1 MAPRNRL
8 TANTVAE
15 APRSGLEGCSRRR
28 KRGYAGSFPRQA
40 WDGLFETPRSAR
52 LDRMRSAGLGAIL
65 KAATLGVMA
74 QLFLRLKA
82 LALIALLALCTSAYA
97 AESDKGV
104 LADLI
109 SRALSSPSM
118 SVSIGAVDGV
128 LSSDAT
134 ISDIVLS
141 DRQGPWLKVDK
152 VRLVWNRLALFSRR
166 LEVDQLTI
174 GRTEFLRRPLP
185 SETPPP
191 DTGGPRS
198 ILPELPLKVLI
209 KQFDVQELLLG
220 EPVVGVAARL
230 NISGNATL
238 GPPSEG
244 LDLTLTAQRLD
255 APGDFKAQLAYIPAT
270 DRLTL
275 NVNSAEPAGGIFAH
289 LANLPGL
296 PPVKLAF
303 NGAGALDNFTA
314 KLDFNAGADVWANG
328 QVIVAR
334 QDAGRRLTLDLDSRL
349 EGLAPGVVQP
359 VFAGQTTLKGDVQFN
374 DDSSIALPG
383 GLHLVSAAARL
394 DFEGERSANG
404 LLDFKVHA
412 GAIPGSITVGKLD
425 LNASITGPL
434 ASPTIDGAFDAG
446 QIRVDEGSV
455 ERVEANFRASPDGP
469 LTEENTR
476 ILFEG
481 QARVNGLAL
490 ADPAFAQAVGREL
503 TLNMRGSASSSGETT
518 FDTLDLSEP
527 NFDAQYSG
535 LLSANKIHGKA
546 NIVARD
552 LSRFALLA
560 GGALKGEARIAADLD
575 GSPRYGALNATIDA
589 HATKLAT
596 NAPMLDRATGGILD
610 VTGAARLTP
619 GGGFAFT
626 DLLARGQHGSAQLN
640 GEYGRDKVDLG
651 ARIEIPQTQVLDPRV
666 SGKAEIVGALSGTP
680 SDLTAALKA
689 NLGEGRLLDRKTSGI
704 ALEAL
709 ANHVTGL
716 IDANASLSGDVDGNP
731 LQGSAHVARHDDG
744 GWAVDNLGF
753 SLASARLAGALTVGP
768 DTLATGDLVFSAT
781 NLDDLSPLVLTKL
794 TGALQAKANA
804 SAAEGKQ
811 SLSVTANSDRMTV
824 DANRLEGLK
833 VDFKIADLWGA
844 KILSGFAQLA
854 RAEVAGQAITGVKLT
869 TTGSASASDLDFIG
883 TARRL
888 ALTARGR
895 LFGGPPTRLELA
907 SFAAQGGG
915 RRLTLAAPATLTYG
929 SDGLDIKNLTLLV
942 GAGRLSL
949 SGHAGSTLAL
959 KANAASVPLA
969 AFDLVSPG
977 LGLSGVADGDAAIGG
992 TPGNPTGEWRM
1003 RMQRVIAPQMRN
1015 FGLPA
1020 LEVAGSG
1027 RLAGGRTS
1035 LDVTLNAGTGN
1046 TVRLTGSA
1054 PLAPDGPLDVKIDGA
1069 LDARLANSMLSVS
1082 GRHAAGS
1089 LAVALQLR
1097 GTIAKPQAQGTARLS
1112 GGELRDDQT
1121 GFKLS
1126 GVTGTFVANGNT
1138 IRIDHLAG
1146 TTPNAGSISAT
1157 GEVRLDPAAGFP
1169 GSIRLTGQHAQ
1180 IVANDILSATADMAL
1195 DLSGP
1200 LAQKPRVDGRISIV
1214 DMDISVPSRFNSVA
1228 APIPGTKHLNPT
1240 ATARAR
1246 LALAAKAKG
1255 SGAHTPL
1262 FDATLAVTVSAMNR
1276 IFVRGRGIYA
1286 ELGGNLHVNGSARDP
1301 QITGGFEL
1309 LRGSLLLL
1317 SSRLTF
1323 TRGDVRFHGDV
1334 MPDLDLVAETSTS
1347 GVTAHIA
1354 VTGPAVQPAFQISSN
1369 PSLPE
1374 DEILSRILFQKSS
1387 GSLSA
1392 FQALELANAVATL
1405 SGQVDAFENVR
1416 KSLGVDSLDISS
1428 SATGGALVSATR
1440 AINDRVSV
1448 GVTTGA
1454 RPQDNGVN
1462 LNYDVNRHVRLQ
1474 VGADS
1479 SGGSS
1484 AGIGLDW
1491 EYK

>member
-1 MAPRNRL
+1 MAKL
-8 TANTVAE
+8 I
-15 APRSGLEGCSRRR
+15 SL
-28 KRGYAGSFPRQA
+28 
-40 WDGLFETPRSAR
+40 
-52 LDRMRSAGLGAIL
+52 
-65 KAATLGVMA
+65 
-74 QLFLRLKA
+74 LKA
-82 LALIALLALCTSAYA
+82 LALIALLALCGSAHA
-97 AESDKGV
+97 TEEDKGV

-152 VRLVWNRLALFSRR
+152 VRLVWNRLALLSRR
-166 LEVDQLTI
+166 LDVDQLTI
-174 GRTEFLRRPLP
+174 GRIEFLRRPLP

-191 DTGGPRS
+191 DTGGPQS

-209 KQFDVQELLLG
+209 KQFGVQELSLA
-220 EPVVGVAARL
+220 EPIVGVAARL
-230 NISGNATL
+230 NISGKATL

-255 APGDFKAQLAYIPAT
+255 APGDFKTLLTYIPAT

-275 NVNSAEPAGGIFAH
+275 AVNSSEPAGGIFAH

-328 QVIVAR
+328 DVVVAR
-334 QDAGRRLTLDLDSRL
+334 QGAGRRLTLDLDSRL
-349 EGLAPGVVQP
+349 EGLSPGVVQP
-359 VFAGQTTLKGDVQFN
+359 VFAGHTTLKGDVQFN

-412 GAIPGSITVGKLD
+412 GAIPGSTTVGKLD

-446 QIRVDEGSV
+446 EIRVEQGSV
-455 ERVEANFRASPDGP
+455 DRVEATFRASPDGS
-469 LTEENTR
+469 LSDEKTR
-476 ILFEG
+476 ILFESE
-481 QARVNGLAL
+481 ASVKGLAL
-490 ADPAFAQAVGREL
+490 TDPAFAQAIGREL
-503 TLNMRGSASSSGETT
+503 TFKMRGSASTSGEAT
-518 FDTLDLSEP
+518 FDTLDLSAP

-535 LLSANKIHGKA
+535 LLSGTKIHGKA

-575 GSPRYGALNATIDA
+575 GAPRYGALSATIDA

-596 NAPMLDRATGGILD
+596 NYAMLDRATGGTLD
-610 VTGAARLTP
+610 LTGAARLTP
-619 GGGFAFT
+619 GGGFGFT
-626 DLLARGQHGSAQLN
+626 NLLANGQHGSAQLN
-640 GEYGRDKVDLG
+640 GEYGRDKVDVG
-651 ARIEIPQTQVLDPRV
+651 ARVEIPETHVLDPRV
-666 SGKAEIVGALSGTP
+666 SGKAEIAAALSGTP

-689 NLGEGRLLDRKTSGI
+689 NLGEGKLLDRKTSGI

-731 LQGSAHVARHDDG
+731 LQGSAHVARHEDG
-744 GWAVDNLGF
+744 GWALDNFAF
-753 SLASARLAGALTVGP
+753 SLASARLAGALAVDP
-768 DTLATGDLVFSAT
+768 DTLATGDLSFSAT

-794 TGALQAKANA
+794 TGALQAKASA
-804 SAAEGKQ
+804 SVAEGKQ
-811 SLSVTANSDRMTV
+811 MLSVAANSDRMSI

-833 VDFKIADLWGA
+833 VDFKVADLWGA
-844 KILSGFAQLA
+844 KIISGFAQLA
-854 RAEVAGQAITGVKLT
+854 RAEVGGQAITGVKLT
-869 TTGSASASDLDFIG
+869 ATGNASASDLELSG
-883 TARRL
+883 NAHGL
-888 ALTARGR
+888 AINARGR

-907 SFAAQGGG
+907 SFTAQGDSQ
-915 RRLTLAAPATLTYG
+915 RITLASPATVTYG
-929 SDGLDIKNLTLLV
+929 ANGLDIKDLGFRV

-949 SGHAGSTLAL
+949 SGHSGSTLAL
-959 KANAASVPLA
+959 RASAAGLPLA
-969 AFDLVSPG
+969 ALDLVSPG
-977 LGLSGVADGDAAIGG
+977 LGLSGIADGDATIGG
-992 TPGNPTGEWRM
+992 TPGNPTGEWKVRL
-1003 RMQRVIAPQMRN
+1003 QRVVAPQTRN
-1015 FGLPA
+1015 AGLPA
-1020 LEVAGSG
+1020 LDVAGSG
-1027 RLAGGRTS
+1027 RLAGGRSS
-1035 LDVTLNAGTGN
+1035 LDIAINAGTGN
-1046 TVRLTGSA
+1046 AVRLTGSA
-1054 PLAPDGPLDVKIDGA
+1054 PLTADGALDVKVDGS

-1089 LAVALQLR
+1089 LAIAFQLR
-1097 GTIAKPQAQGTARLS
+1097 GTAAKPQAQGTARLS

-1126 GVTGTFVANGNT
+1126 GVTGTFVANGST
-1138 IRIDHLAG
+1138 ILIDHLVG
-1146 TTPNAGSISAT
+1146 TTPNAGSISAS

-1180 IVANDILSATADMAL
+1180 LVANDILSATADMAL
-1195 DLSGP
+1195 DISGP
-1200 LAQKPRVDGRISIV
+1200 LAQKPKVDGRITIV
-1214 DMDISVPSRFNSVA
+1214 SMDISVPSRFNSVA
-1228 APIPGTKHLNPT
+1228 SPLPGTKHLNPT

-1246 LALAAKAKG
+1246 LALTAKAKG
-1255 SGAHTPL
+1255 SGAHAPP

-1286 ELGGNLHVNGSARDP
+1286 ELGGTLHVDGSARAP
-1301 QITGGFEL
+1301 EVTGGFEL
-1309 LRGSLLLL
+1309 LRGSLMLL

-1323 TRGDVRFHGDV
+1323 TRGDVRFHRDV
-1334 MPDLDLVAETSTS
+1334 TPDLDLVAETSTS
-1347 GVTAHIA
+1347 GVTARIT
-1354 VTGPAVQPAFQISSN
+1354 VTGSALQPAFQISSN

-1374 DEILSRILFQKSS
+1374 DEILSRILFQKSA
-1387 GSLSA
+1387 GGLSA

-1405 SGQVDAFENVR
+1405 SGQADAFENVR
-1416 KSLGVDSLDISS
+1416 KSLGVDSLDVST

-1462 LNYDVNRHVRLQ
+1462 LNFDVSRHVRLQ
-1474 VGADS
+1474 AGVDS

-1484 AGIGLDW
+1484 AGVGLDW

>member
-1 MAPRNRL
+1 
-8 TANTVAE
+8 
-15 APRSGLEGCSRRR
+15 
-28 KRGYAGSFPRQA
+28 
-40 WDGLFETPRSAR
+40 
-52 LDRMRSAGLGAIL
+52 MRSVGLGAIL
-65 KAATLGVMA
+65 KAAALGVMA
-74 QLFLRLKA
+74 RLFPRLQA
-82 LALIALLALCTSAYA
+82 LALIALLALCASAHA
-97 AESDKGV
+97 TEEDKGV
-104 LADLI
+104 LANLI
-109 SRALSSPSM
+109 SRALSSPGM
-118 SVSIGAVDGV
+118 SVSIGAVNGV
-128 LSSDAT
+128 LSSDAS
-134 ISDIVLS
+134 ISDIVIS
-141 DRQGPWLKVDK
+141 DRQGPWLKVDRA
-152 VRLVWNRLALFSRR
+152 RLVWNRLALFSRR

-174 GRTEFLRRPLP
+174 GRLELLRRPLP

-191 DTGGPRS
+191 DTGAQQP
-198 ILPELPLKVLI
+198 ILPELPVKVLI
-209 KQFDVQELLLG
+209 KQFGVQELSLG

-230 NISGNATL
+230 SIDGKATL

-255 APGDFKAQLAYIPAT
+255 APGDFKTLLTYIPAT
-270 DRLTL
+270 DKLTL
-275 NVNSAEPAGGIFAH
+275 NVNSSEPAGGIFAH

-334 QDAGRRLTLDLDSRL
+334 QGAARKLTLDLDSRL
-349 EGLAPGVVQP
+349 EGLAPGVIQP
-359 VFAGQTTLKGDVQFN
+359 VFAGHTTLKGDVQFN

-394 DFEGERSANG
+394 DFEGERSADG

-412 GAIPGSITVGKLD
+412 GAIPGSTTVGKLD

-446 QIRVDEGSV
+446 EISVEQGSV
-455 ERVEANFRASPDGP
+455 ERVEASFRASPDGP
-469 LTEENTR
+469 LTEEKTR
-476 ILFEG
+476 ILFES
-481 QARVNGLAL
+481 QASVKGLAL
-490 ADPAFAQAVGREL
+490 ADPAFAQAIGREL
-503 TLNMRGSASSSGETT
+503 TLKMHGSTSSTGEAT
-518 FDTLDLSEP
+518 FDLLDLSAP

-535 LLSANKIHGKA
+535 LLSGSKIHGKA
-546 NIVARD
+546 NIVAHD

-575 GSPRYGALNATIDA
+575 GAPRYGALSATIDA
-589 HATKLAT
+589 HATKLST
-596 NAPMLDRATGGILD
+596 NYAMLDHATGGTLD

-619 GGGFAFT
+619 GGGFGFT

-651 ARIEIPQTQVLDPRV
+651 ARVEVPETHALDPRV
-666 SGKAEIVGALSGTP
+666 TGKAEIVAALSGTP

-689 NLGEGRLLDRKTSGI
+689 NLGEGKLLDRKTSGI

-709 ANHVTGL
+709 ANHITGL

-744 GWAVDNLGF
+744 GWAIDNLAL
-753 SLASARLAGALTVGP
+753 SLASARLGGALAVGP
-768 DTLATGDLVFSAT
+768 DTLATGDLSFSAA

-794 TGALQAKANA
+794 TGALQAKASA
-804 SAAEGKQ
+804 SVADGKQ
-811 SLSVTANSDRMTV
+811 ALSVTANSDRMTI

-833 VDFKIADLWGA
+833 VDFKVADLWGA
-844 KILSGFAQLA
+844 KIVSGFAQLA
-854 RAEVAGQAITGVKLT
+854 RAEVGGQSITSVKLT
-869 TTGSASASDLDFIG
+869 ATGSASASDLELSG
-883 TARRL
+883 NARGL

-915 RRLTLAAPATLTYG
+915 RRLTLASPATLTYG

-942 GAGRLSL
+942 DAGRLSL

-959 KANAASVPLA
+959 KANAAGVPLA
-969 AFDLVSPG
+969 AVDLFSPG
-977 LGLSGVADGDAAIGG
+977 LGLSGVVDGEAAIGG
-992 TPGNPTGEWRM
+992 TPGNPTGDWRV
-1003 RMQRVIAPQMRN
+1003 RVQRVVAPQMRN
-1015 FGLPA
+1015 AGLPA
-1020 LEVAGSG
+1020 LDVTGSG

-1035 LDVTLNAGTGN
+1035 IDATINAGTGN
-1046 TVRLTGSA
+1046 AVRVAGSA
-1054 PLAPDGPLDVKIDGA
+1054 PLTPDGPLDVKIDGA

-1082 GRHAAGS
+1082 GRHAVGS
-1089 LAVALQLR
+1089 LAVALQVR
-1097 GTIAKPQAQGTARLS
+1097 GTIAKPQAQGTVRLS

-1126 GVTGTFVANGNT
+1126 GVTGTFVANGST

-1146 TTPNAGSISAT
+1146 TTPNAGTISAT

-1169 GSIRLTGQHAQ
+1169 GSVRLTGQHAQ
-1180 IVANDILSATADMAL
+1180 LVANDIVSATADMAL
-1195 DLSGP
+1195 DISGP
-1200 LAQKPRVDGRISIV
+1200 LGQRPKVDGHITIV
-1214 DMDISVPSRFNSVA
+1214 GMDISVPSRFNSVA
-1228 APIPGTKHLNPT
+1228 SPLAGTKHLNPT

-1246 LALAAKAKG
+1246 LALAAKGKG
-1255 SGAHTPL
+1255 SGARAPP
-1262 FDATLAVTVSAMNR
+1262 FDATLALTVSAMNR

-1301 QITGGFEL
+1301 QVTGGFEL
-1309 LRGSLLLL
+1309 LRGSLMLL

-1323 TRGDVRFHGDV
+1323 TRGNVRFHGDV
-1334 MPDLDLVAETSTS
+1334 MPDLDLVAETSAG
-1347 GVTAHIA
+1347 GVTAQIA

-1374 DEILSRILFQKSS
+1374 DEVLSRILFQKSS

-1392 FQALELANAVATL
+1392 FQALQLANAVATL
-1405 SGQVDAFENVR
+1405 SGKADAFENVR
-1416 KSLGVDSLDISS
+1416 KSLGVDSLDIST
-1428 SATGGALVSATR
+1428 SASGGALVSATR

-1462 LNYDVNRHVRLQ
+1462 LNFDVTRHVRLQ
-1474 VGADS
+1474 AGVNS

>member
-1 MAPRNRL
+1 
-8 TANTVAE
+8 
-15 APRSGLEGCSRRR
+15 
-28 KRGYAGSFPRQA
+28 
-40 WDGLFETPRSAR
+40 
-52 LDRMRSAGLGAIL
+52 
-65 KAATLGVMA
+65 MA
-74 QLFLRLKA
+74 QLFTRLKA
-82 LALIALLALCTSAYA
+82 LALIALLVLCASAQA
-97 AESDKGV
+97 AEEDKGV
-104 LADLI
+104 IANLI

-134 ISDIVLS
+134 IRDIVLS

-166 LEVDQLTI
+166 LDVDQLTI
-174 GRTEFLRRPLP
+174 GRMELLRRPLP
-185 SETPPP
+185 SETPPQENGAP
-191 DTGGPRS
+191 QP

-209 KQFDVQELLLG
+209 KQFGVQELALG

-230 NISGNATL
+230 NISGKATL

-255 APGDFKAQLAYIPAT
+255 APGDFKTQLTYIPAT

-275 NVNSAEPAGGIFAH
+275 NVNSSEPAGGIFAH

-328 QVIVAR
+328 QVVVAR
-334 QDAGRRLTLDLDSRL
+334 QGAGRRLTLDLDSRL

-394 DFEGERSANG
+394 DFEGERAANG

-412 GAIPGSITVGKLD
+412 GAIPDSTTVGKLD
-425 LNASITGPL
+425 LNASINGPL
-434 ASPTIDGAFDAG
+434 TSPTIDGAFDAG
-446 QIRVDEGSV
+446 QIRVEQGSV
-455 ERVEANFRASPDGP
+455 DQVKATFRASPDGP
-469 LTEENTR
+469 LTEEKTR
-476 ILFEG
+476 ILFES
-481 QARVNGLAL
+481 QASVKGLAL

-503 TLNMRGSASSSGETT
+503 TLNMRGSVLKGEAT
-518 FDTLDLSEP
+518 FETLDLSAP

-535 LLSANKIHGKA
+535 LLSGSKIHGKV
-546 NIVARD
+546 NIVAHD

-575 GSPRYGALNATIDA
+575 GAPRYGALSATIDA

-596 NAPMLDRATGGILD
+596 NYAMLDRATGGTLD

-619 GGGFAFT
+619 GGGFGFT
-626 DLLARGQHGSAQLN
+626 DLLASGQHGTARLN

-651 ARIEIPQTQVLDPRV
+651 ARVEIPQTQILDSRV
-666 SGKAEIVGALSGTP
+666 SGKAEIAGALSGTP

-689 NLGEGRLLDRKTSGI
+689 NLGEGKLLDRKTSGI

-716 IDANASLSGDVDGNP
+716 IDATASLSGDVDGNP

-744 GWAVDNLGF
+744 GWAVDNLAL
-753 SLASARLAGALTVGP
+753 SLASARLAGALAVGAGN
-768 DTLATGDLVFSAT
+768 LATGDLSFSAT

-804 SAAEGKQ
+804 SVAEGKQ
-811 SLSVTANSDRMTV
+811 LLSVTANSDRMTI

-833 VDFKIADLWGA
+833 VDFKVADLWGA
-844 KILSGFAQLA
+844 KIVSGFAQLA
-854 RAEVAGQAITGVKLT
+854 RAEVGGQSITGVKLT
-869 TTGSASASDLDFIG
+869 ATGAASASGLELSG
-883 TARRL
+883 NAHGL
-888 ALTARGR
+888 AINARGR
-895 LFGGPPTRLELA
+895 LFGGPPTRFELA
-907 SFAAQGGG
+907 SFTAQGGG
-915 RRLTLAAPATLTYG
+915 QRIALANPATVTYG
-929 SDGLDIKNLTLLV
+929 ANGLDIKDLAFRV

-949 SGHAGSTLAL
+949 SGHSGSTLAL
-959 KANAASVPLA
+959 KANAAGAPLT
-969 AFDLVSPG
+969 AFDLFSPG
-977 LGLSGVADGDAAIGG
+977 LGLSGVADGEAAIGG
-992 TPGNPTGEWRM
+992 TPSNPTGDWRV
-1003 RMQRVIAPQMRN
+1003 RLQRVLAPQMRN
-1015 FGLPA
+1015 AGLPA
-1020 LEVAGSG
+1020 LDVTGSG
-1027 RLAGGRTS
+1027 RLSGGRTS
-1035 LDVTLNAGTGN
+1035 LDVAIKAGTGN
-1046 TVRLTGSA
+1046 AVRLTGSA
-1054 PLAPDGPLDVKIDGA
+1054 PLAPDGALDVKIDGA
-1069 LDARLANSMLSVS
+1069 LDARLANSMLSIS

-1089 LAVALQLR
+1089 LGVALQLR
-1097 GTIAKPQAQGTARLS
+1097 GTIAKPQAQGTVRLS

-1121 GFKLS
+1121 GFKLT
-1126 GVTGTFVANGNT
+1126 GVTGTFVANGST
-1138 IRIDHLAG
+1138 IRIDHFAG

-1157 GEVRLDPAAGFP
+1157 GDVRLDPAAGFP
-1169 GSIRLTGQHAQ
+1169 GSIRLIGRHAQ
-1180 IVANDILSATADMAL
+1180 LVANDILSASADMAL
-1195 DLSGP
+1195 DISGP
-1200 LAQKPRVDGRISIV
+1200 LGQRPKVDGHVTIV
-1214 DMDISVPSRFNSVA
+1214 GMDISVPNRFASVA

-1255 SGAHTPL
+1255 SGARAPP
-1262 FDATLAVTVSAMNR
+1262 FDATLAVTISAMNR

-1309 LRGSLLLL
+1309 LRGSLMLL

-1334 MPDLDLVAETSTS
+1334 MPDLDLVAETSTG
-1347 GVTAHIA
+1347 GVTAQIA
-1354 VTGPAVQPAFQISSN
+1354 VTGPAIQPAFRISSN

-1392 FQALELANAVATL
+1392 FQALQLANAVATL
-1405 SGQVDAFENVR
+1405 SGQADAFENVR

-1428 SATGGALVSATR
+1428 SASGGALVSATR

-1462 LNYDVNRHVRLQ
+1462 LNFDVSRHVRLQ
-1474 VGADS
+1474 AGVDS

-1491 EYK
+1491 EYGAPLAPTRQGAK

>member
-1 MAPRNRL
+1 
-8 TANTVAE
+8 
-15 APRSGLEGCSRRR
+15 
-28 KRGYAGSFPRQA
+28 
-40 WDGLFETPRSAR
+40 
-52 LDRMRSAGLGAIL
+52 MRSVGFGAIL

-74 QLFLRLKA
+74 QLLFRLKA
-82 LALIALLALCTSAYA
+82 LALIAFLALCASAHA

-134 ISDIVLS
+134 ISDIVIS
-141 DRQGPWLKVDK
+141 DRNGPWLKVDK
-152 VRLVWNRLALFSRR
+152 ARLVWNRLALFSRR

-174 GRTEFLRRPLP
+174 GRLEFLRRPLP

-191 DTGGPRS
+191 DAGAQQP
-198 ILPELPLKVLI
+198 ILPELPVKVLI
-209 KQFDVQELLLG
+209 KQFGVQELSLG

-230 NISGNATL
+230 NLSGKATL
-238 GPPSEG
+238 GPPAEG

-255 APGDFKAQLAYIPAT
+255 APGDFKTQLTYIPAT

-275 NVNSAEPAGGIFAH
+275 NVNSSEPAGGIFAH

-334 QDAGRRLTLDLDSRL
+334 QGAGRRLTLDLDSRL

-394 DFEGERSANG
+394 DFEGGKSANG
-404 LLDFKVHA
+404 LLGLKVHA
-412 GAIPGSITVGKLD
+412 GAIPGSTAIGKLD
-425 LNASITGPL
+425 LNASINGPL
-434 ASPTIDGAFDAG
+434 SSPTIEGVFDAG
-446 QIRVDEGSV
+446 DIRVEQGSV
-455 ERVEANFRASPDGP
+455 ERVEASFRASPDGP
-469 LTEENTR
+469 LTEEKTR
-476 ILFEG
+476 ILFES
-481 QARVNGLAL
+481 QASVKGLAL

-503 TLNMRGSASSSGETT
+503 TLNMRGSVLKGEAT
-518 FDTLDLSEP
+518 FDVLDLSAP
-527 NFDAQYSG
+527 NFDARYSG
-535 LLSANKIHGKA
+535 LLSRGKIHGKA
-546 NIVARD
+546 TIVARD

-560 GGALKGEARIAADLD
+560 GGALKGEARIAADLE
-575 GSPRYGALNATIDA
+575 GAPRYGALSATIDA

-596 NAPMLDRATGGILD
+596 NYAMLDRATGGTLD

-619 GGGFAFT
+619 GGGFGFS
-626 DLLARGQHGSAQLN
+626 DLVASGHHGSAQLN
-640 GEYGRDKVDLG
+640 GEYGRDTVDLG

-666 SGKAEIVGALSGTP
+666 TGKAEIAAALSGAP

-689 NLGEGRLLDRKTSGI
+689 NLGEGRLLDRKTSGV

-731 LQGSAHVARHDDG
+731 LQGSAHVARRDDG
-744 GWAVDNLGF
+744 GWAIDNLAL
-753 SLASARLAGALTVGP
+753 SLASARLAGALAVGA
-768 DTLATGDLVFSAT
+768 DALATGDLSFSAT

-794 TGALQAKANA
+794 TGAVQAKASA
-804 SAAEGKQ
+804 SVAEGKQ
-811 SLSVTANSDRMTV
+811 SLSVTANSDRMTIA
-824 DANRLEGLK
+824 ANRLESLK
-833 VDFKIADLWGA
+833 VDFKVADLWGA
-844 KILSGFAQLA
+844 KIVSGFAQLA
-854 RAEVAGQAITGVKLT
+854 RAEVGGQSITGVKLT
-869 TTGSASASDLDFIG
+869 ATGAASVSDLELSG
-883 TARRL
+883 NAHGL
-888 ALTARGR
+888 AINARGR
-895 LFGGPPTRLELA
+895 LFGGPPTRFELA
-907 SFAAQGGG
+907 TFNAQGGG
-915 RRLTLAAPATLTYG
+915 QRITLAAPATVTYG
-929 SDGLDIKNLTLLV
+929 ADGLDIKDLGFHV

-949 SGHAGSTLAL
+949 SGHSGSTLAL
-959 KANAASVPLA
+959 KANAASLPLS
-969 AFDLVSPG
+969 AFDLFSPG
-977 LGLSGVADGDAAIGG
+977 LGLSGLADGEATIGG
-992 TPGNPTGEWRM
+992 TPGNPTGEWRV
-1003 RMQRVIAPQMRN
+1003 RLQRVIVPQMRN
-1015 FGLPA
+1015 AGLPA
-1020 LEVAGSG
+1020 LDVTGSG

-1035 LDVTLNAGTGN
+1035 IDATINAGTGN
-1046 TVRLTGSA
+1046 AVRVTGSA

-1089 LAVALQLR
+1089 LAVAFQLR
-1097 GTIAKPQAQGTARLS
+1097 GTIAKPQAQGTVRLS

-1121 GFKLS
+1121 GFKLT
-1126 GVTGTFVANGNT
+1126 GITGTLAANGNT
-1138 IRIDHLAG
+1138 IRIDRLAG
-1146 TTPNAGSISAT
+1146 TTPNGGSISAT
-1157 GEVRLDPAAGFP
+1157 GEVRLDAAAGFP

-1180 IVANDILSATADMAL
+1180 LVANDILSATADMAI
-1195 DLSGP
+1195 DISSA
-1200 LAQKPRVDGRISIV
+1200 LAQKPRVDGRIAIV
-1214 DMDISVPSRFNSVA
+1214 GMDIAVPSRFNSVA
-1228 APIPGTKHLNPT
+1228 SPLPGTKHLNPT

-1255 SGAHTPL
+1255 SGARAPV
-1262 FDATLAVTVSAMNR
+1262 FDATLALTISAMNR

-1301 QITGGFEL
+1301 QVTGDFEL
-1309 LRGSLLLL
+1309 LRGSLMLL

-1334 MPDLDLVAETSTS
+1334 MPDLDLVAETSTG
-1347 GVTAHIA
+1347 GVTARIA
-1354 VTGPAVQPAFQISSN
+1354 VTGPAVQPAFQITSN

-1392 FQALELANAVATL
+1392 FQALELANAVGTL
-1405 SGQVDAFENVR
+1405 SGQADAFENVR

-1428 SATGGALVSATR
+1428 SATGGAVVSATR

-1462 LNYDVNRHVRLQ
+1462 LNYDVTRHVRLQ
-1474 VGADS
+1474 AGVDS

-1484 AGIGLDW
+1484 VGVGFDW

>member
-1 MAPRNRL
+1 
-8 TANTVAE
+8 
-15 APRSGLEGCSRRR
+15 
-28 KRGYAGSFPRQA
+28 
-40 WDGLFETPRSAR
+40 
-52 LDRMRSAGLGAIL
+52 
-65 KAATLGVMA
+65 MA
-74 QLFLRLKA
+74 QLFPRLKA
-82 LALIALLALCTSAYA
+82 LALIALLALCASAHA
-97 AESDKGV
+97 TESDKGV
-104 LADLI
+104 LANLI
-109 SRALSSPSM
+109 SRALSSPGM

-128 LSSDAT
+128 LSSDAS
-134 ISDIVLS
+134 ISDIVIS
-141 DRQGPWLKVDK
+141 DRNGPWLKVDK
-152 VRLVWNRLALFSRR
+152 ARLVWNRLALFSRR

-174 GRTEFLRRPLP
+174 GRLEFLRRPLP
-185 SETPPP
+185 SDTPPP
-191 DTGGPRS
+191 DTGAQQA
-198 ILPELPLKVLI
+198 ILPELPVKVLI
-209 KQFDVQELLLG
+209 KQFGVQELSLG

-230 NISGNATL
+230 NISGKATL

-255 APGDFKAQLAYIPAT
+255 APGDFKTLLTYIPAT

-275 NVNSAEPAGGIFAH
+275 NLNSSEPAGGIFAH

-296 PPVKLAF
+296 PPVRLAF

-334 QDAGRRLTLDLDSRL
+334 QGAARGLTLDLDSRL
-349 EGLAPGVVQP
+349 EDLAPGVVQP
-359 VFAGQTTLKGDVQFN
+359 VFAGHTTLKGDVQFN

-412 GAIPGSITVGKLD
+412 GAIPGSTTVGKLD

-446 QIRVDEGSV
+446 EIRIKQGSV
-455 ERVEANFRASPDGP
+455 DRVEATFRASPDGP
-469 LTEENTR
+469 LTEETTR
-476 ILFEG
+476 ILFES
-481 QARVNGLAL
+481 QASVKGLAL

-503 TLNMRGSASSSGETT
+503 TLKMRGSVLKGEAT
-518 FDTLDLSEP
+518 FDVLDLSAP

-535 LLSANKIHGKA
+535 LLSGSKIHGKA
-546 NIVARD
+546 NIVAHD

-575 GSPRYGALNATIDA
+575 SAPRYGALNAAIDA

-596 NAPMLDRATGGILD
+596 NTPMLDRATGGTLD
-610 VTGAARLTP
+610 LTGAARLTP
-619 GGGFAFT
+619 GGFGFT

-651 ARIEIPQTQVLDPRV
+651 ARVEIPQTQVLDPRV
-666 SGKAEIVGALSGTP
+666 SGKAEIAAALSGTP
-680 SDLTAALKA
+680 ADLTAAVKA
-689 NLGEGRLLDRKTSGI
+689 NLGEGKLIDRKTSGI

-716 IDANASLSGDVDGNP
+716 IDANATLAGDVDGNP
-731 LQGSAHVARHDDG
+731 LQGSAHVARHEDG
-744 GWAVDNLGF
+744 GWAIDNLAL
-753 SLASARLAGALTVGP
+753 SLASARLAGALAVGP
-768 DTLATGDLVFSAT
+768 DALATGDLSFSAT

-794 TGALQAKANA
+794 TGAVEAKASA
-804 SAAEGKQ
+804 SVAEGKQ
-811 SLSVTANSDRMTV
+811 ALSVTANSDRMTI

-844 KILSGFAQLA
+844 KIASGFAQFA
-854 RAEVAGQAITGVKLT
+854 RAEVAGQSITGVKLT
-869 TTGSASASDLDFIG
+869 ATGSASASDLELSG
-883 TARRL
+883 NARGL

-915 RRLTLAAPATLTYG
+915 RRLTLASPATLTYG
-929 SDGLDIKNLTLLV
+929 RDGLDIKTLTLLV
-942 GAGRLSL
+942 DAGRVSL

-959 KANAASVPLA
+959 RANATSVPLA
-969 AFDLVSPG
+969 AFGLFSPG
-977 LGLSGVADGDAAIGG
+977 LGLSGVADGEATIGG
-992 TPGNPTGEWRM
+992 TPGDPTGEWRA
-1003 RMQRVIAPQMRN
+1003 RLQRVIVPQMRN
-1015 FGLPA
+1015 AGLPV
-1020 LEVAGSG
+1020 LDVAGSG

-1035 LDVTLNAGTGN
+1035 IDGTINAGTGN
-1046 TVRLTGSA
+1046 AVHVTGSA
-1054 PLAPDGPLDVKIDGA
+1054 PLAADGALDVKIDGA
-1069 LDARLANSMLSVS
+1069 LDVRLANSMLSVS

-1089 LAVALQLR
+1089 LALALQVR
-1097 GTIAKPQAQGTARLS
+1097 GTIAKPQAQGTVRLN

-1126 GVTGTFVANGNT
+1126 GVIGTFVANGST
-1138 IRIDHLAG
+1138 IRIDHFAG

-1169 GSIRLTGQHAQ
+1169 GSIRLNGQHAQ
-1180 IVANDILSATADMAL
+1180 LVANDIVSATADMAL
-1195 DLSGP
+1195 DISGP
-1200 LAQKPRVDGRISIV
+1200 LGQRPKVDGHIAIV
-1214 DMDISVPSRFNSVA
+1214 GMDISVPSRFNSVA
-1228 APIPGTKHLNPT
+1228 APLPDTKHLNPT

-1255 SGAHTPL
+1255 SGGRAPL
-1262 FDATLAVTVSAMNR
+1262 FDATLALTISAMNR

-1286 ELGGNLHVNGSARDP
+1286 ELGGNLNVNGSARAP
-1301 QITGGFEL
+1301 QVTGGFEL
-1309 LRGSLLLL
+1309 LRGSLMLL

-1323 TRGDVRFHGDV
+1323 TRGEVRFHGDV
-1334 MPDLDLVAETSTS
+1334 MPDLDLVAETSAG
-1347 GVTAHIA
+1347 GVTAQIA

-1369 PSLPE
+1369 PSLPD
-1374 DEILSRILFQKSS
+1374 DEVLSRILFQKSS

-1392 FQALELANAVATL
+1392 FQALQLANAVATL
-1405 SGQVDAFENVR
+1405 SGKADAFENVR
-1416 KSLGVDSLDISS
+1416 KSLGVDSLDIST
-1428 SATGGALVSATR
+1428 SASGGALVSATR

-1462 LNYDVNRHVRLQ
+1462 LNFDVNRHVRLQ

-1484 AGIGLDW
+1484 AGVGLDW

>member
-1 MAPRNRL
+1 
-8 TANTVAE
+8 
-15 APRSGLEGCSRRR
+15 
-28 KRGYAGSFPRQA
+28 
-40 WDGLFETPRSAR
+40 
-52 LDRMRSAGLGAIL
+52 
-65 KAATLGVMA
+65 MA
-74 QLFLRLKA
+74 QLFPRLKA
-82 LALIALLALCTSAYA
+82 LALIALLALCASAHA
-97 AESDKGV
+97 TESDKGV
-104 LADLI
+104 LANLI
-109 SRALSSPSM
+109 SRALSSPGM

-128 LSSDAT
+128 LSSDAS
-134 ISDIVLS
+134 ISDIVIS
-141 DRQGPWLKVDK
+141 DRNGPWLKVDK
-152 VRLVWNRLALFSRR
+152 ARLVWNRLALFSRR

-174 GRTEFLRRPLP
+174 GRLEFLRRPLP
-185 SETPPP
+185 SDTPPP
-191 DTGGPRS
+191 DTGAQQA
-198 ILPELPLKVLI
+198 ILPELPVKVLI
-209 KQFDVQELLLG
+209 KQFGVQELSLG

-230 NISGNATL
+230 NISGKATL

-255 APGDFKAQLAYIPAT
+255 APGDFKTLLTYIPAT

-275 NVNSAEPAGGIFAH
+275 NLNSSEPAGGIFAH

-296 PPVKLAF
+296 PPVRLAF

-334 QDAGRRLTLDLDSRL
+334 QGAARGLTLDLDSRL
-349 EGLAPGVVQP
+349 EDLAPGVVQP
-359 VFAGQTTLKGDVQFN
+359 VFAGHTTLKGDVQFN

-412 GAIPGSITVGKLD
+412 GAIPGSTTVGKLD

-446 QIRVDEGSV
+446 EIRIKQGSV
-455 ERVEANFRASPDGP
+455 DRVEATFRASPDGP
-469 LTEENTR
+469 LTEETTR
-476 ILFEG
+476 ILFES
-481 QARVNGLAL
+481 QASVKGLAL

-503 TLNMRGSASSSGETT
+503 TLKMRGSVLKGEAT
-518 FDTLDLSEP
+518 FDVLDLSAP

-535 LLSANKIHGKA
+535 LLSGSKIHGKA
-546 NIVARD
+546 NIVAHD

-575 GSPRYGALNATIDA
+575 GAPRYGALNAAIDA

-596 NAPMLDRATGGILD
+596 NTPMLDRATGGTLD
-610 VTGAARLTP
+610 LTGAARLTP
-619 GGGFAFT
+619 GGFGFT

-651 ARIEIPQTQVLDPRV
+651 ARVEIPQTQVLDPRV
-666 SGKAEIVGALSGTP
+666 SGKAEIAAALSGTP
-680 SDLTAALKA
+680 ADLTAAVKA
-689 NLGEGRLLDRKTSGI
+689 NLGEGKLIDRKTSGI

-716 IDANASLSGDVDGNP
+716 IDANATLAGDVDGNP
-731 LQGSAHVARHDDG
+731 LQGSAHVARHEDG
-744 GWAVDNLGF
+744 GWAIDNLAL
-753 SLASARLAGALTVGP
+753 SLASARLAGALAVGP
-768 DTLATGDLVFSAT
+768 DALATGDLSFSAT

-794 TGALQAKANA
+794 TGAVEAKASA
-804 SAAEGKQ
+804 SVAEGKQ
-811 SLSVTANSDRMTV
+811 ALSVTANSDRMTI

-844 KILSGFAQLA
+844 KIASGFAQFA
-854 RAEVAGQAITGVKLT
+854 RAEVAGQSITGVKLT
-869 TTGSASASDLDFIG
+869 ATGSASASDLELSG
-883 TARRL
+883 NARGL

-915 RRLTLAAPATLTYG
+915 RRLTLASPATLTYG
-929 SDGLDIKNLTLLV
+929 RDGLDIKTLTLLV
-942 GAGRLSL
+942 DAGRVSL

-959 KANAASVPLA
+959 RANATSVPLA
-969 AFDLVSPG
+969 AFGLFSPG
-977 LGLSGVADGDAAIGG
+977 LGLSGVADGEATIGG
-992 TPGNPTGEWRM
+992 TPGDPTGEWRA
-1003 RMQRVIAPQMRN
+1003 RLQRVIVPQMRN
-1015 FGLPA
+1015 AGLPV
-1020 LEVAGSG
+1020 LDVAGSG

-1035 LDVTLNAGTGN
+1035 IDGTINAGTGN
-1046 TVRLTGSA
+1046 AVHVTGSA
-1054 PLAPDGPLDVKIDGA
+1054 PLAADGALDVKIDGA
-1069 LDARLANSMLSVS
+1069 LDVRLANSMLSVS

-1089 LAVALQLR
+1089 LALALQVR
-1097 GTIAKPQAQGTARLS
+1097 GTIAKPQAQGTVRLN

-1126 GVTGTFVANGNT
+1126 GVIGTFVANGST
-1138 IRIDHLAG
+1138 IRIDHFAG

-1169 GSIRLTGQHAQ
+1169 GSIRLNGQHAQ
-1180 IVANDILSATADMAL
+1180 LVANDIVSATADMAL
-1195 DLSGP
+1195 DISGP
-1200 LAQKPRVDGRISIV
+1200 LGQRPKVDGHIAIV
-1214 DMDISVPSRFNSVA
+1214 GMDISVPSRFNSVA
-1228 APIPGTKHLNPT
+1228 APLPDTKHLNPT

-1255 SGAHTPL
+1255 SGGRAPL
-1262 FDATLAVTVSAMNR
+1262 FDATLALTISAMNR

-1286 ELGGNLHVNGSARDP
+1286 ELGGNLNVNGSARAP
-1301 QITGGFEL
+1301 QVTGGFEL
-1309 LRGSLLLL
+1309 LRGSLMLL

-1323 TRGDVRFHGDV
+1323 TRGEVRFHGDV
-1334 MPDLDLVAETSTS
+1334 MPDLDLVAETSAG
-1347 GVTAHIA
+1347 GVTAQIA

-1369 PSLPE
+1369 PSLPD
-1374 DEILSRILFQKSS
+1374 DEVLSRILFQKSS

-1392 FQALELANAVATL
+1392 FQALQLANAVATL
-1405 SGQVDAFENVR
+1405 SGKADAFENVR
-1416 KSLGVDSLDISS
+1416 KSLGVDSLDIST
-1428 SATGGALVSATR
+1428 SASGGALVSATR

-1462 LNYDVNRHVRLQ
+1462 LNFDVTRHIRLQ
-1474 VGADS
+1474 AGVDS

-1484 AGIGLDW
+1484 AGVGLDW

>member
-1 MAPRNRL
+1 MARFL
-8 TANTVAE
+8 
-15 APRSGLEGCSRRR
+15 
-28 KRGYAGSFPRQA
+28 
-40 WDGLFETPRSAR
+40 
-52 LDRMRSAGLGAIL
+52 
-65 KAATLGVMA
+65 
-74 QLFLRLKA
+74 LRLKTF
-82 LALIALLALCTSAYA
+82 ALIALLVLCASAHA
-97 AESDKGV
+97 TEEDKGV
-104 LADLI
+104 LANLI
-109 SRALSSPSM
+109 SRALSSPGM
-118 SVSIGAVDGV
+118 SVSIGAVNGV
-128 LSSDAT
+128 LSSDAS
-134 ISDIVLS
+134 ISDIVIS

-152 VRLVWNRLALFSRR
+152 ARLVWNRLALFSRR

-174 GRTEFLRRPLP
+174 GRIEFLRRPLP

-191 DTGGPRS
+191 DTSTQQP
-198 ILPELPLKVLI
+198 ILPELPVKVLI
-209 KQFDVQELLLG
+209 KQFGVQELSLG

-230 NISGNATL
+230 TISGKATL

-255 APGDFKAQLAYIPAT
+255 APGDFKTLLTYIPAT
-270 DRLTL
+270 DKLTL
-275 NVNSAEPAGGIFAH
+275 AINSSEPAGGIFAH

-314 KLDFNAGADVWANG
+314 KLDFNAGADAWANG

-334 QDAGRRLTLDLDSRL
+334 QGGARRLTLDLDSRL

-359 VFAGQTTLKGDVQFN
+359 VFAGRTTLKGDVQFN

-394 DFEGERSANG
+394 DFEGERSASG

-412 GAIPGSITVGKLD
+412 GAIPGSTTVGKLD
-425 LNASITGPL
+425 LNASINGPL

-446 QIRVDEGSV
+446 EIRVEQGSV
-455 ERVEANFRASPDGP
+455 ERVEATFRASPDGP
-469 LTEENTR
+469 LTEEKTR
-476 ILFEG
+476 ILFES
-481 QARVNGLAL
+481 QASVKGLAL
-490 ADPAFAQAVGREL
+490 ADPDFAQAVGREL
-503 TLNMRGSASSSGETT
+503 TLEMRGSVLKGEAT
-518 FDTLDLSEP
+518 FDTFDLSAP

-535 LLSANKIHGKA
+535 LLSGSKVHGKA
-546 NIVARD
+546 TIVARD

-575 GSPRYGALNATIDA
+575 GAPRYGALNATIDA

-596 NAPMLDRATGGILD
+596 NFAMLNRATGGTLD
-610 VTGAARLTP
+610 LTGAARLTS
-619 GGGFAFT
+619 GGGFGFT
-626 DLLARGQHGSAQLN
+626 DLLARGQHGSAELN

-651 ARIEIPQTQVLDPRV
+651 ARVEIPQTQVLDPRV
-666 SGKAEIVGALSGTP
+666 NGKAEIVAALSGTP
-680 SDLTAALKA
+680 SDLTAAMKA

-709 ANHVTGL
+709 ANHITGL
-716 IDANASLSGDVDGNP
+716 IDANATLAGDVDGHP
-731 LQGSAHVARHDDG
+731 LQGSAHVARHSDG
-744 GWAVDNLGF
+744 GWAIDNLSV
-753 SLASARLAGALTVGP
+753 SLASARLAGALAVGP
-768 DTLATGDLVFSAT
+768 DTLATGDLSFSAT

-794 TGALQAKANA
+794 TGALQAKASA
-804 SAAEGKQ
+804 SVAEGKQ
-811 SLSVTANSDRMTV
+811 MLSVTANSDRMTI
-824 DANRLEGLK
+824 DANRIEGLK
-833 VDFKIADLWGA
+833 IDFKVADLWGA
-844 KILSGFAQLA
+844 KIVSGFAQLT
-854 RAEVAGQAITGVKLT
+854 RAEVAGQSITGVKLT
-869 TTGSASASDLDFIG
+869 ATGSASASDLALSG
-883 TARRL
+883 SARGL
-888 ALTARGR
+888 ALMARGR

-915 RRLTLAAPATLTYG
+915 RRLTLASPATVTYG
-929 SDGLDIKNLTLLV
+929 SNGLDLKNLTLLV
-942 GAGRLSL
+942 DAGRLSL

-959 KANAASVPLA
+959 KANAATLPLSA
-969 AFDLVSPG
+969 ADLFSPG
-977 LGLSGVADGDAAIGG
+977 LGLSGVADGEATIGG
-992 TPGNPTGEWRM
+992 TPSNPTGEWKLRL
-1003 RMQRVIAPQMRN
+1003 QRVVAPQMRN
-1015 FGLPA
+1015 AGLPP
-1020 LEVAGSG
+1020 LDVAGSG

-1035 LDVTLNAGTGN
+1035 IDATINAGTGN
-1046 TVRLTGSA
+1046 TVRVTGSA
-1054 PLAPDGPLDVKIDGA
+1054 PLSPDGPLDVKIDGA

-1097 GTIAKPQAQGTARLS
+1097 GTIPKPQAQGTVRLS
-1112 GGELRDDQT
+1112 GGALTDDQT
-1121 GFKLS
+1121 GFKLT
-1126 GVTGTFVANGNT
+1126 GVTGTFVANGST
-1138 IRIDHLAG
+1138 IRIDHFGG

-1180 IVANDILSATADMAL
+1180 LVANDIVSATADMAL
-1195 DLSGP
+1195 DISGP
-1200 LAQKPRVDGRISIV
+1200 LAQRPKVDGRITIV
-1214 DMDISVPSRFNSVA
+1214 GMDISVPSRFNSVA
-1228 APIPGTKHLNPT
+1228 APLPGTKHLNPT

-1255 SGAHTPL
+1255 SGARAPL
-1262 FDATLAVTVSAMNR
+1262 FDATLALTISAMNR

-1301 QITGGFEL
+1301 QVTGGFEL
-1309 LRGSLLLL
+1309 LRGSLMLL

-1323 TRGDVRFHGDV
+1323 TRGNVRFHGDV

-1347 GVTAHIA
+1347 GVTAQIA
-1354 VTGPAVQPAFQISSN
+1354 VTGPALQPAFQISSN

-1374 DEILSRILFQKSS
+1374 DEVLSRILFQKSS

-1392 FQALELANAVATL
+1392 FQALQLANAVATL
-1405 SGQVDAFENVR
+1405 SGKADAFENVR
-1416 KSLGVDSLDISS
+1416 KSLGVDSLDIST

-1462 LNYDVNRHVRLQ
+1462 LNFDVNRHVRLQ
-1474 VGADS
+1474 LGADS

-1484 AGIGLDW
+1484 AGVGLDW

>member
-1 MAPRNRL
+1 
-8 TANTVAE
+8 
-15 APRSGLEGCSRRR
+15 
-28 KRGYAGSFPRQA
+28 
-40 WDGLFETPRSAR
+40 
-52 LDRMRSAGLGAIL
+52 
-65 KAATLGVMA
+65 MA
-74 QLFLRLKA
+74 QLLFRLKTF
-82 LALIALLALCTSAYA
+82 ALIALLALCANAQAS
-97 AESDKGV
+97 EEDKGV
-104 LADLI
+104 LANLI
-109 SRALSSPSM
+109 SRALSSPGM

-128 LSSDAT
+128 LSSDAS
-134 ISDIVLS
+134 ISDIVIS

-152 VRLVWNRLALFSRR
+152 ARLVWNRLALFSRR

-174 GRTEFLRRPLP
+174 GRLELLRRALP

-191 DTGGPRS
+191 DTGAQQP
-198 ILPELPLKVLI
+198 ILPELPVKVLI
-209 KQFDVQELLLG
+209 KQFGVQELSLG

-230 NISGNATL
+230 SISGKATL

-255 APGDFKAQLAYIPAT
+255 APGDFKTLLTYIPAT
-270 DRLTL
+270 DKLTL
-275 NVNSAEPAGGIFAH
+275 NVNSSEPAGGIFAH

-328 QVIVAR
+328 EVIVAR
-334 QDAGRRLTLDLDSRL
+334 QGAARKLTLDLDSRL

-359 VFAGQTTLKGDVQFN
+359 VFAGHTTLKGDVQFN

-412 GAIPGSITVGKLD
+412 GAIPGSTTVGKLD

-434 ASPTIDGAFDAG
+434 ASPTIDGALDAG
-446 QIRVDEGSV
+446 RIRVEQGSV
-455 ERVEANFRASPDGP
+455 DRVEANFRASPDGP
-469 LTEENTR
+469 LSDEKTR
-476 ILFEG
+476 ILFES
-481 QARVNGLAL
+481 QASVKGLAL
-490 ADPAFAQAVGREL
+490 ADPAFAQAIGREL
-503 TLNMRGSASSSGETT
+503 TLKMRGSVLKGEAT
-518 FDTLDLSEP
+518 FDVLDLSAP

-535 LLSANKIHGKA
+535 LLSGSKIHGKA

-575 GSPRYGALNATIDA
+575 GAPRYGALSATIDA
-589 HATKLAT
+589 HAVKLST
-596 NAPMLDRATGGILD
+596 NAPMLDRATGGMLD
-610 VTGAARLTP
+610 LTGAARLTP

-626 DLLARGQHGSAQLN
+626 DLVASGQHGSARLN

-651 ARIEIPQTQVLDPRV
+651 ARITIPQTQILDPRV
-666 SGKAEIVGALSGTP
+666 SGNAEIAGALSGTP

-689 NLGEGRLLDRKTSGI
+689 NLGKGELLDRKTSGI
-704 ALEAL
+704 ALEGL

-716 IDANASLSGDVDGNP
+716 IDANASLSGDVDGSP
-731 LQGSAHVARHDDG
+731 LQGSAHVARHSDG
-744 GWAVDNLGF
+744 GWSVDSLGA
-753 SLASARLAGALTVGP
+753 SLASARLAGALAVGA
-768 DTLATGDLVFSAT
+768 DTLATGDLSFSAT

-794 TGALQAKANA
+794 AGALEAKASA
-804 SAAEGKQ
+804 SVAEGKQ
-811 SLSVTANSDRMTV
+811 MLSVTANSDRMSI

-833 VDFKIADLWGA
+833 VDFKVADLWGA
-844 KILSGFAQLA
+844 KIISGIAQLA
-854 RAEVAGQAITGVKLT
+854 RAEVGGQSITAVKLT
-869 TTGSASASDLDFIG
+869 ATGNASASDLQLSG
-883 TARRL
+883 NARGL
-888 ALTARGR
+888 ALGARGR

-907 SFAAQGGG
+907 TFTAQGSGQ
-915 RRLTLAAPATLTYG
+915 RVTLASPATVTYG
-929 SDGLDIKNLTLLV
+929 ANGLDIKDLGFRV

-949 SGHAGSTLAL
+949 SGRSGSTLAL
-959 KANAASVPLA
+959 KANAASLPLSA
-969 AFDLVSPG
+969 LDLFSPG
-977 LGLSGVADGDAAIGG
+977 LGLSGVADGDATIGG
-992 TPGNPTGEWRM
+992 TPGNPTGEWKM
-1003 RMQRVIAPQMRN
+1003 RLQRVIAPQTRN
-1015 FGLPA
+1015 AGLPG
-1020 LEVAGSG
+1020 LDVAGSG
-1027 RLAGGRTS
+1027 QLSGGRSS
-1035 LDVTLNAGTGN
+1035 LDMTINAGTRN
-1046 TVRLTGSA
+1046 AVRLTGSA
-1054 PLAPDGPLDVKIDGA
+1054 PLTPDGALDVKVDGS
-1069 LDARLANSMLSVS
+1069 LDARLANSMLSLS

-1089 LAVALQLR
+1089 LAIAFQVR
-1097 GTIAKPQAQGTARLS
+1097 GTAAKPLAQGMVRLN

-1126 GVTGTFVANGNT
+1126 GVTGTFVANGST

-1180 IVANDILSATADMAL
+1180 LVANDILSATADMAL
-1195 DLSGP
+1195 DISGP
-1200 LAQKPRVDGRISIV
+1200 FAQKPRVDGRITIV
-1214 DMDISVPSRFNSVA
+1214 GMDVSVPSGFNSVA
-1228 APIPGTKHLNPT
+1228 APIPGTKHLNPS

-1255 SGAHTPL
+1255 SGAHAPL
-1262 FDATLAVTVSAMNR
+1262 FDATLVVTVSAMNR

-1301 QITGGFEL
+1301 QVTGGFEL
-1309 LRGSLLLL
+1309 LRGSLMLL

-1323 TRGDVRFHGDV
+1323 TRGNVRFHGDV

-1347 GVTAHIA
+1347 GVTAQIA

-1392 FQALELANAVATL
+1392 FQALQLANAVATL
-1405 SGQVDAFENVR
+1405 SGQADAFENVR
-1416 KSLGVDSLDISS
+1416 KSLGVDSLDIST
-1428 SATGGALVSATR
+1428 SASGGALVSATR

-1462 LNYDVNRHVRLQ
+1462 LNFDVNRHVRLQ

>member
-1 MAPRNRL
+1 
-8 TANTVAE
+8 
-15 APRSGLEGCSRRR
+15 
-28 KRGYAGSFPRQA
+28 
-40 WDGLFETPRSAR
+40 
-52 LDRMRSAGLGAIL
+52 
-65 KAATLGVMA
+65 MA
-74 QLFLRLKA
+74 QLLFRLKTF
-82 LALIALLALCTSAYA
+82 ALIALLALCASAYA
-97 AESDKGV
+97 TEEDKGV
-104 LADLI
+104 LANLI
-109 SRALSSPSM
+109 SRALSSPGM
-118 SVSIGAVDGV
+118 SVSIGAVNGV
-128 LSSDAT
+128 LSSDASV
-134 ISDIVLS
+134 SDIVIS

-152 VRLVWNRLALFSRR
+152 ARLVWNRLALFSRR

-174 GRTEFLRRPLP
+174 GRLDFLRRPLP
-185 SETPPP
+185 SDTPPP
-191 DTGGPRS
+191 DTSSQQP
-198 ILPELPLKVLI
+198 ILPELPVKVVI
-209 KQFDVQELLLG
+209 KQFGVQELSLG

-230 NISGNATL
+230 NISGKATL
-238 GPPSEG
+238 GPPGEG
-244 LDLTLTAQRLD
+244 LDLTLIAQRLD
-255 APGDFKAQLAYIPAT
+255 APGDFKTLLTYIPAT
-270 DRLTL
+270 DKLTL
-275 NVNSAEPAGGIFAH
+275 AVNSSEPAGGIFAH

-334 QDAGRRLTLDLDSRL
+334 QGAARKLTLDLDSRL

-359 VFAGQTTLKGDVQFN
+359 VFAGHTTLKGDVQFN

-412 GAIPGSITVGKLD
+412 GAIPGSTIVGKLD

-434 ASPTIDGAFDAG
+434 ASPTVDGAFDAG
-446 QIRVDEGSV
+446 EIRVEQGSV
-455 ERVEANFRASPDGP
+455 DRVEATFRASPDGP
-469 LTEENTR
+469 LSEEKTR
-476 ILFEG
+476 ILFES
-481 QARVNGLAL
+481 QASVKGLAL
-490 ADPAFAQAVGREL
+490 ADPAFAQAIGREL
-503 TLNMRGSASSSGETT
+503 TLKMGGSVLKGEAT
-518 FDTLDLSEP
+518 FDVLDLSAP

-535 LLSANKIHGKA
+535 LLSGSKIHGKA

-575 GSPRYGALNATIDA
+575 GAPRYGALSATLDA

-596 NAPMLDRATGGILD
+596 NYAMLDRATGGTLD

-626 DLLARGQHGSAQLN
+626 DLLARGQHGSAELN
-640 GEYGRDKVDLG
+640 GEYGRDKVDVG
-651 ARIEIPQTQVLDPRV
+651 ARVEIPQTQVLDPRV
-666 SGKAEIVGALSGTP
+666 SGKAEIAGALSGAP

-689 NLGEGRLLDRKTSGI
+689 NLGEGKLLDRKTSGI

-709 ANHVTGL
+709 VNHITGL
-716 IDANASLSGDVDGNP
+716 IDANASLSGDVDGSP
-731 LQGSAHVARHDDG
+731 LQGSAHVARHEDG
-744 GWAVDNLGF
+744 GWAVDNLGL
-753 SLASARLAGALTVGP
+753 SLASARLTGALAVGP
-768 DTLATGDLVFSAT
+768 DTLATGDLSFSAT

-794 TGALQAKANA
+794 TGALQAKASA
-804 SAAEGKQ
+804 SVAEGKQ
-811 SLSVTANSDRMTV
+811 ALSVTANSDRMTI

-833 VDFKIADLWGA
+833 VDFKVADLWGA
-844 KILSGFAQLA
+844 KIVSGFAQLA
-854 RAEVAGQAITGVKLT
+854 RAEVGGQSITGVKLT
-869 TTGSASASDLDFIG
+869 ATGSASASDLELSG
-883 TARRL
+883 NARGL

-895 LFGGPPTRLELA
+895 LFGGPPTRFELA

-929 SDGLDIKNLTLLV
+929 SDGLDIKNLTLLID
-942 GAGRLSL
+942 AGRLSL

-969 AFDLVSPG
+969 AADLFSPG
-977 LGLSGVADGDAAIGG
+977 LGLSGVADGEATIGG
-992 TPGNPTGEWRM
+992 TPGSPTGDWRI
-1003 RMQRVIAPQMRN
+1003 RLQRVVAPQMRN
-1015 FGLPA
+1015 AGLPA
-1020 LEVAGSG
+1020 LDVAGSG

-1035 LDVTLNAGTGN
+1035 VDATINAGTGN
-1046 TVRLTGSA
+1046 SVRLSGSA
-1054 PLAPDGPLDVKIDGA
+1054 SLAPDGPLDVKIDSA

-1089 LAVALQLR
+1089 LAVALQVR
-1097 GTIAKPQAQGTARLS
+1097 GTIAKPQAQGTLRLS

-1126 GVTGTFVANGNT
+1126 GVTGTFVANGST

-1169 GSIRLTGQHAQ
+1169 GSIRLNGQRAQ
-1180 IVANDILSATADMAL
+1180 LVANDILSATADMAL
-1195 DLSGP
+1195 DISGP
-1200 LAQKPRVDGRISIV
+1200 LAQRPRVDGHITIV
-1214 DMDISVPSRFNSVA
+1214 GMDISVPSRFASVA

-1255 SGAHTPL
+1255 SGARAPP
-1262 FDATLAVTVSAMNR
+1262 FDATLAVTISAMNR

-1301 QITGGFEL
+1301 QVTGGFEL
-1309 LRGSLLLL
+1309 LRGSLMLL

-1347 GVTAHIA
+1347 GVTAQIA
-1354 VTGPAVQPAFQISSN
+1354 VTGPAIQPAFQISSN

-1392 FQALELANAVATL
+1392 FQALQLANAVATL
-1405 SGQVDAFENVR
+1405 SGKADAFENVR
-1416 KSLGVDSLDISS
+1416 KSLGVDSLDIST
-1428 SATGGALVSATR
+1428 SASGGALVSATR

-1462 LNYDVNRHVRLQ
+1462 LNFDVNRHVRLQ

-1484 AGIGLDW
+1484 AGVGLDW

>member
-1 MAPRNRL
+1 
-8 TANTVAE
+8 
-15 APRSGLEGCSRRR
+15 
-28 KRGYAGSFPRQA
+28 
-40 WDGLFETPRSAR
+40 
-52 LDRMRSAGLGAIL
+52 
-65 KAATLGVMA
+65 MA
-74 QLFLRLKA
+74 QLLPRLKVF
-82 LALIALLALCTSAYA
+82 ALIALLALCGRAFA

-109 SRALSSPSM
+109 SRALSSPSL

-141 DRQGPWLKVDK
+141 DREGPWLKVDK
-152 VRLVWNRLALFSRR
+152 VRLIWNRLALFSRR

-174 GRTEFLRRPLP
+174 GHMQFLRRPLP

-191 DTGGPRS
+191 DTGAPQP
-198 ILPELPLKVLI
+198 ILPELPVKVLI
-209 KQFDVQELLLG
+209 KQFGVQELSLA

-230 NISGNATL
+230 NISGKATL

-244 LDLTLTAQRLD
+244 LDLTLNAQRLD

-328 QVIVAR
+328 QVVVAR
-334 QDAGRRLTLDLDSRL
+334 QGAGRRLTLDLDSRL
-349 EGLAPGVVQP
+349 EGLAPGVIQP

-404 LLDFKVHA
+404 LLDFNVHA
-412 GAIPGSITVGKLD
+412 GAIPGSTTVGKLD
-425 LNASITGPL
+425 LDASITGPL

-455 ERVEANFRASPDGP
+455 ERVEASFRASPDGP
-469 LTEENTR
+469 LTEEKTR

-481 QARVNGLAL
+481 QAKVNGLAL
-490 ADPAFAQAVGREL
+490 ADPAFAQAIGREL
-503 TLNMRGSASSSGETT
+503 TLNMRGSASSRGETT
-518 FDTLDLSEP
+518 FDTLDLSAP

-535 LLSANKIHGKA
+535 LLSGSKIHGHA

-575 GSPRYGALNATIDA
+575 GAPRYGALSAAIDA

-596 NAPMLDRATGGILD
+596 NFPMLDRATGGTLD

-626 DLLARGQHGSAQLN
+626 DLLASGQHATAQLN

-666 SGKAEIVGALSGTP
+666 SGKAEVAAALSGTP

-716 IDANASLSGDVDGNP
+716 IVANASLSGDVDGHA

-744 GWAVDNLGF
+744 GWAVDNLGL
-753 SLASARLAGALTVGP
+753 SLASARLAGALAVGANS
-768 DTLATGDLVFSAT
+768 LATGDLSFSAT

-794 TGALQAKANA
+794 SGALEAKASA
-804 SAAEGKQ
+804 SVADGKQ
-811 SLSVTANSDRMTV
+811 SLAVTANSDRMTIN
-824 DANRLEGLK
+824 ANRLEGLK

-844 KILSGFAQLA
+844 KIISGFAQLA

-869 TTGSASASDLDFIG
+869 ATGSASASGLDFSG
-883 TARRL
+883 TAHGL

-915 RRLTLAAPATLTYG
+915 RRLTLASPATLTYG
-929 SDGLDIKNLTLLV
+929 RDGLDIKNLTLLV
-942 GAGRLSL
+942 DSGRVSL

-959 KANAASVPLA
+959 KANAANVPLSA
-969 AFDLVSPG
+969 LDLFSPS
-977 LGLSGVADGDAAIGG
+977 LGLSGVADGEATIGG

-1003 RMQRVIAPQMRN
+1003 HLQRVIAPQMRN
-1015 FGLPA
+1015 LGLPA

-1035 LDVTLNAGTGN
+1035 LDVTINAGTGN
-1046 TVRLTGSA
+1046 IVRVTGSA
-1054 PLAPDGPLDVKIDGA
+1054 PLAPDGALDVKIDGS

-1082 GRHAAGS
+1082 GRYAAGS
-1089 LAVALQLR
+1089 LGVALQLR
-1097 GTIAKPQAQGTARLS
+1097 GTIAKPQAQGTVRLS

-1121 GFKLS
+1121 GFKLT
-1126 GVTGTFVANGNT
+1126 GVTGTFVANGSA
-1138 IRIDHLAG
+1138 IRIDHFAG

-1169 GSIRLTGQHAQ
+1169 GSIRVTGQHAQ
-1180 IVANDILSATADMAL
+1180 LVANDILSATADMAL
-1195 DLSGP
+1195 DISGP
-1200 LAQKPRVDGRISIV
+1200 LAQKPRVDGRITIV
-1214 DMDISVPSRFNSVA
+1214 GMDISVPSRFNSVA

-1255 SGAHTPL
+1255 SGAHAPL
-1262 FDATLAVTVSAMNR
+1262 FDATLAVTISAMNR

-1301 QITGGFEL
+1301 QVTGEFEL

-1323 TRGDVRFHGDV
+1323 TRGNVRFHGDV
-1334 MPDLDLVAETSTS
+1334 MPDLDLVAETSTT
-1347 GVTAHIA
+1347 GITARIS
-1354 VTGPAVQPAFQISSN
+1354 VTGPAVKPAFQISSN
-1369 PSLPE
+1369 PTLPQ

-1392 FQALELANAVATL
+1392 FQAIELANAVATL

-1440 AINDRVSV
+1440 SINDRVSV

>member
-1 MAPRNRL
+1 MAKVL
-8 TANTVAE
+8 
-15 APRSGLEGCSRRR
+15 
-28 KRGYAGSFPRQA
+28 FP
-40 WDGLFETPRSAR
+40 
-52 LDRMRSAGLGAIL
+52 L
-65 KAATLGVMA
+65 KT
-74 QLFLRLKA
+74 
-82 LALIALLALCTSAYA
+82 LALIALLVLSGSAYA
-97 AESDKGV
+97 AEGDKGV

-128 LSSDAT
+128 LSSDAS

-174 GRTEFLRRPLP
+174 GHMQFLRRPLP

-191 DTGGPRS
+191 DTGAQQP
-198 ILPELPLKVLI
+198 ILPELPLKVII
-209 KQFDVQELLLG
+209 KQFGVQEFSLG

-230 NISGNATL
+230 DISGKATL

-255 APGDFKAQLAYIPAT
+255 APGDFKVLLTYVPAT

-314 KLDFNAGADVWANG
+314 KLDFSAGADVWANG

-334 QDAGRRLTLDLDSRL
+334 QGAGRKLTLDLNSRL
-349 EGLAPGVVQP
+349 EGLAPTVVQP
-359 VFAGQTTLKGDVQFN
+359 VFAGETTLKGDVQFN
-374 DDSSIALPG
+374 DDSTIALPG

-394 DFEGERSANG
+394 DFEGEKSANG
-404 LLDFKVHA
+404 LLDLKVHA
-412 GAIPGSITVGKLD
+412 GAIPGSTTVGKLD
-425 LNASITGPL
+425 LNASINGPL

-446 QIRVDEGSV
+446 QIRVEQGSV
-455 ERVEANFRASPDGP
+455 DRVEATFRASPDGP
-469 LTEENTR
+469 LTEEKTR

-481 QARVNGLAL
+481 EAKVNGLAV

-503 TLNMRGSASSSGETT
+503 TLTMRGSASSRGEMT
-518 FDTLDLSEP
+518 FDALDLSAP
-527 NFDAQYSG
+527 NFSAQYSG
-535 LLSANKIHGKA
+535 LLSPSEIRGKA

-560 GGALKGEARIAADLD
+560 GGTLKGEARIAADLD
-575 GSPRYGALNATIDA
+575 GAPRYGALSATIDA

-596 NAPMLDRATGGILD
+596 NLPMFDRATGGTLD

-619 GGGFAFT
+619 GGGFGFS
-626 DLLARGQHGSAQLN
+626 DLLASGQHGSARLN

-651 ARIEIPQTQVLDPRV
+651 ARIEVPQVQILDPRV
-666 SGKAEIVGALSGTP
+666 SGKAEIAAALSGTP

-689 NLGEGRLLDRKTSGI
+689 NLGEGRLLDRKTSGL

-716 IDANASLSGDVDGNP
+716 IDAHASLSGDVDGHA
-731 LQGSAHVARHDDG
+731 LQGSMHVTKHDDG
-744 GWAVDNLGF
+744 GWAIDNLGL
-753 SLASARLAGALTVGP
+753 SLASARLTGVLAVGA
-768 DTLATGDLVFSAT
+768 DNLATGDLSFSAT

-794 TGALQAKANA
+794 TGALQAKASA
-804 SAAEGKQ
+804 SVADGKQ
-811 SLSVTANSDRMTV
+811 SLSIAANSDRMTIG
-824 DANRLEGLK
+824 ANKLEGLK
-833 VDFKIADLWGA
+833 VDLKVADLWGA
-844 KILSGFAQLA
+844 KVISGFAQLA
-854 RAEVAGQAITGVKLT
+854 RAEVAGQSITGVKLT
-869 TTGSASASDLDFIG
+869 ATGNASASDLELSG
-883 TARRL
+883 NARGL
-888 ALTARGR
+888 AINARGR

-907 SFAAQGGG
+907 SFVAQGGG
-915 RRLTLAAPATLTYG
+915 QRITLAAPATVTYG
-929 SDGLDIKNLTLLV
+929 GDGLDIKDLAFRV

-949 SGHAGSTLAL
+949 SGHSGSTLAL
-959 KANAASVPLA
+959 RASAAALPLA
-969 AFDLVSPG
+969 VVDLVSPG
-977 LGLSGVADGDAAIGG
+977 LGLSGVADGEATIGG

-1003 RMQRVIAPQMRN
+1003 RLSRVSVPQIRN
-1015 FGLPA
+1015 VGLPA

-1035 LDVTLNAGTGN
+1035 LDATINAGTGN
-1046 TVRLTGSA
+1046 VVRVTGSA
-1054 PLAPDGPLDVKIDGA
+1054 PLAPDGPLDVKVDGS
-1069 LDARLANSMLSVS
+1069 LDARLANSMFSVS
-1082 GRHAAGS
+1082 GRHGAGS
-1089 LAVALQLR
+1089 LAIAFQLR
-1097 GTIAKPQAQGTARLS
+1097 GTMAKPQAQGTVRLS
-1112 GGELRDDQT
+1112 GGELMDDQT
-1121 GFKLS
+1121 GFKLTA
-1126 GVTGTFVANGNT
+1126 VTGTFVANGDT

-1146 TTPNAGSISAT
+1146 TTPNGGSISAT
-1157 GEVRLDPAAGFP
+1157 GEVRLDPVAGFP
-1169 GSIRLTGQHAQ
+1169 GSIRVTGQHAQ
-1180 IVANDILSATADMAL
+1180 LVANDILSATADMAL
-1195 DLSGP
+1195 NISGP
-1200 LAQKPRVDGRISIV
+1200 LAQKPRVDGRITV
-1214 DMDISVPSRFNSVA
+1214 VGMDISVPDRFNSVA

-1240 ATARAR
+1240 PTARAR
-1246 LALAAKAKG
+1246 LALLAKG
-1255 SGAHTPL
+1255 HGARAPL
-1262 FDATLAVTVSAMNR
+1262 FDATLALTISAAGR

-1286 ELGGNLHVNGSARDP
+1286 ELGGDLHVAGSARDP
-1301 QITGGFEL
+1301 QVTGGFNL
-1309 LRGSLLLL
+1309 LRGSFTLL

-1323 TRGDVRFHGDV
+1323 TRGNVRFHGDV
-1334 MPDLDLVAETSTS
+1334 MPDLDLVAETSTT
-1347 GVTAHIA
+1347 GVTARIS
-1354 VTGPAVQPAFQISSN
+1354 VTGPAIQPTFQISSS

-1374 DEILSRILFQKSS
+1374 DEILSRVLFQRSW
-1387 GSLSA
+1387 GSLSG
-1392 FQALELANAVATL
+1392 FQAVELANAVATL
-1405 SGQVDAFENVR
+1405 SGQVDAFEHIR

-1454 RPQDNGVN
+1454 RSQDNGVN
-1462 LNYDVNRHVRLQ
+1462 LNYDVTRHVKLQ
-1474 VGADS
+1474 AGFDA

-1484 AGIGLDW
+1484 AGVGLDW

>member
-1 MAPRNRL
+1 MAKL
-8 TANTVAE
+8 
-15 APRSGLEGCSRRR
+15 
-28 KRGYAGSFPRQA
+28 FP
-40 WDGLFETPRSAR
+40 
-52 LDRMRSAGLGAIL
+52 
-65 KAATLGVMA
+65 
-74 QLFLRLKA
+74 RLKA
-82 LALIALLALCTSAYA
+82 LTLIALLTLCASAHA
-97 AESDKGV
+97 TEEDKGV
-104 LADLI
+104 LANLI
-109 SRALSSPSM
+109 SRALSSPGM
-118 SVSIGAVDGV
+118 SVSIGAVNGV
-128 LSSDAT
+128 LSSDAS
-134 ISDIVLS
+134 ISDIVIS
-141 DRQGPWLKVDK
+141 DRNGPWLKVDK
-152 VRLVWNRLALFSRR
+152 ARLIWNRLALFSRR

-174 GRTEFLRRPLP
+174 GRLELLRRPLP
-185 SETPPP
+185 SDTPPP
-191 DTGGPRS
+191 DTGAQQP
-198 ILPELPLKVLI
+198 ILPELPVKVLI
-209 KQFDVQELLLG
+209 KQFGVQELSLG

-230 NISGNATL
+230 NISGKATL

-255 APGDFKAQLAYIPAT
+255 APGDFKTLLTYIPAT
-270 DRLTL
+270 DKLTL
-275 NVNSAEPAGGIFAH
+275 AVNSSEPAGGIFAH

-303 NGAGALDNFTA
+303 DGAGALDNFTA

-334 QDAGRRLTLDLDSRL
+334 QGMARKLTLDLDSRL

-359 VFAGQTTLKGDVQFN
+359 VFAGHTTLKSDVQFN

-394 DFEGERSANG
+394 DFEGERTANG

-412 GAIPGSITVGKLD
+412 GAIPGSTTVGKLD

-434 ASPTIDGAFDAG
+434 AGPTIDGAFDAG
-446 QIRVDEGSV
+446 EIRVEQGSV
-455 ERVEANFRASPDGP
+455 DRVEATFRASPDGP
-469 LTEENTR
+469 LTDEKTR
-476 ILFEG
+476 ILFES
-481 QARVNGLAL
+481 QASVKGLAL
-490 ADPAFAQAVGREL
+490 ADSAFAQAVGREL
-503 TLNMRGSASSSGETT
+503 TLKMRGSVLKGEAA
-518 FDTLDLSEP
+518 FDVLDLSGP

-535 LLSANKIHGKA
+535 VLSGNKIHGKA

-552 LSRFALLA
+552 LSLFALLA
-560 GGALKGEARIAADLD
+560 GGALKGEARITADLD
-575 GSPRYGALNATIDA
+575 GAPRYGALSATIDA

-596 NAPMLDRATGGILD
+596 NYAMLDRATGGRLD
-610 VTGAARLTP
+610 LTGAARLTP
-619 GGGFAFT
+619 GGGFGFT

-651 ARIEIPQTQVLDPRV
+651 ARVEILQAQVLDPRV
-666 SGKAEIVGALSGTP
+666 SGKAEIVAALSGTP
-680 SDLTAALKA
+680 TDLTAALKA
-689 NLGEGRLLDRKTSGI
+689 NLAEGKLLDRKTSGI

-716 IDANASLSGDVDGNP
+716 IDANATLSGDVDSNP
-731 LQGSAHVARHDDG
+731 LHGSAHVARHSDG
-744 GWAVDNLGF
+744 GWAVDNLGL
-753 SLASARLAGALTVGP
+753 SLASGRLTGALAVGP
-768 DTLATGDLVFSAT
+768 DALATGDLSFSAS

-794 TGALQAKANA
+794 TGALQAKASA
-804 SAAEGKQ
+804 SVAEGKQ
-811 SLSVTANSDRMTV
+811 MVSVTANSDRMSI

-833 VDFKIADLWGA
+833 VDFKVADLWGA
-844 KILSGFAQLA
+844 KIISGIAQLA
-854 RAEVAGQAITGVKLT
+854 RAEIGGQSITGVKLT
-869 TTGSASASDLDFIG
+869 ATGNASASDLELSG
-883 TARRL
+883 NAHGL
-888 ALTARGR
+888 AINARGQ

-915 RRLTLAAPATLTYG
+915 QRITLASPATVTYG
-929 SDGLDIKNLTLLV
+929 ANGLDIKDLGFRI

-949 SGHAGSTLAL
+949 SGHSGSTLAL
-959 KANAASVPLA
+959 KATAAGLPLA
-969 AFDLVSPG
+969 AADLFSPG
-977 LGLSGVADGDAAIGG
+977 LGLSGVADGEATIGG
-992 TPGNPTGEWRM
+992 TPSNPTGEWRL
-1003 RMQRVIAPQMRN
+1003 RLQRVVAPQMRN
-1015 FGLPA
+1015 VGLPA
-1020 LEVAGSG
+1020 LDVAGSG
-1027 RLAGGRTS
+1027 WLAGGRTS
-1035 LDVTLNAGTGN
+1035 IDATIKAGTGN
-1046 TVRLTGSA
+1046 AVRVIGSA
-1054 PLAPDGPLDVKIDGA
+1054 PLASDGLLDVKIDGA

-1097 GTIAKPQAQGTARLS
+1097 GTIAKPQAQGTVRLS

-1126 GVTGTFVANGNT
+1126 GVTGTFVANGSS
-1138 IRIDHLAG
+1138 IRIDRLAG

-1180 IVANDILSATADMAL
+1180 LVANHILSATANMAL
-1195 DLSGP
+1195 DISGP
-1200 LAQKPRVDGRISIV
+1200 LAQRPRVDGHITIV
-1214 DMDISVPSRFNSVA
+1214 GMDISVPSRFNSVA
-1228 APIPGTKHLNPT
+1228 SPLPGTKHLNPT

-1255 SGAHTPL
+1255 SGARAPP
-1262 FDATLAVTVSAMNR
+1262 FDATLALTVSAMNR

-1286 ELGGNLHVNGSARDP
+1286 ELGGNLNVNGSARDP
-1301 QITGGFEL
+1301 QVTGGFEL
-1309 LRGSLLLL
+1309 LRGSLMLL

-1323 TRGDVRFHGDV
+1323 TRGNVRFHGDV
-1334 MPDLDLVAETSTS
+1334 MPDLDLVAETSAG
-1347 GVTAHIA
+1347 GVTAQIA

-1369 PSLPE
+1369 PSLPD
-1374 DEILSRILFQKSS
+1374 DEVLSRILFQKSS

-1392 FQALELANAVATL
+1392 FQALQLANAVATL

-1416 KSLGVDSLDISS
+1416 KSLGVDSLDIST
-1428 SATGGALVSATR
+1428 SASGGALVSATR

-1462 LNYDVNRHVRLQ
+1462 LNFDVNRHVRLQ

>member
-1 MAPRNRL
+1 
-8 TANTVAE
+8 
-15 APRSGLEGCSRRR
+15 
-28 KRGYAGSFPRQA
+28 
-40 WDGLFETPRSAR
+40 
-52 LDRMRSAGLGAIL
+52 
-65 KAATLGVMA
+65 MA

-82 LALIALLALCTSAYA
+82 LALIALLVLCANAHAT
-97 AESDKGV
+97 ESDKGV
-104 LADLI
+104 LANLI
-109 SRALSSPSM
+109 SRALSSPGM

-128 LSSDAT
+128 LSSDAS
-134 ISDIVLS
+134 ISDIVIS
-141 DRQGPWLKVDK
+141 DRNGPWLKVDK
-152 VRLVWNRLALFSRR
+152 ARLVWNRLALFSRR

-174 GRTEFLRRPLP
+174 GRLEFLRRPLP

-191 DTGGPRS
+191 DTSAQQP
-198 ILPELPLKVLI
+198 ILPELPVKVLI
-209 KQFDVQELLLG
+209 KQFGVQELSLG

-230 NISGNATL
+230 NISGKATL

-255 APGDFKAQLAYIPAT
+255 APGDFKTQLTYIPAT

-275 NVNSAEPAGGIFAH
+275 NINSSEPAGGIFAH

-334 QDAGRRLTLDLDSRL
+334 QGAGRRLTLDLDSRL
-349 EGLAPGVVQP
+349 EGLAPGVVQS

-412 GAIPGSITVGKLD
+412 GAIPGSTTVGKLD
-425 LNASITGPL
+425 LNASINGPL
-434 ASPTIDGAFDAG
+434 SSPTIDGAFDAG
-446 QIRVDEGSV
+446 EIRVEQGSV
-455 ERVEANFRASPDGP
+455 ERVVATFRASPNGP
-469 LTEENTR
+469 LTEEKTR
-476 ILFEG
+476 ILFES
-481 QARVNGLAL
+481 QASVKGLAL
-490 ADPAFAQAVGREL
+490 ADPAFAQAIGPEL
-503 TLNMRGSASSSGETT
+503 TLKMRGSVLKGEAT
-518 FDTLDLSEP
+518 FDVLDLSAP

-535 LLSANKIHGKA
+535 LLSGSKIHGKTS
-546 NIVARD
+546 IVARD

-560 GGALKGEARIAADLD
+560 GGALKGEARIVADLD
-575 GSPRYGALNATIDA
+575 GAPRYGALSATIDA

-596 NAPMLDRATGGILD
+596 NYALLDRATGGTLD
-610 VTGAARLTP
+610 LTGAARLTP
-619 GGGFAFT
+619 GGGFGFS
-626 DLLARGQHGSAQLN
+626 DLLASGQHGSARLN
-640 GEYGRDKVDLG
+640 GEYGREKVDLG
-651 ARIEIPQTQVLDPRV
+651 ARIEIPETHVLDPRV
-666 SGKAEIVGALSGTP
+666 SGKAEIAGALSGTP

-716 IDANASLSGDVDGNP
+716 IDANATLSGDVDGHP

-744 GWAVDNLGF
+744 GWAIDNLGL
-753 SLASARLAGALTVGP
+753 SLASARLAGALAVGA
-768 DTLATGDLVFSAT
+768 DALATGDLSFSAT
-781 NLDDLSPLVLTKL
+781 NLDDLSPLVLKKL
-794 TGALQAKANA
+794 TGALEAKATA
-804 SAAEGKQ
+804 STADGKQ
-811 SLSVTANSDRMTV
+811 LLSVAANSDRMTI

-833 VDFKIADLWGA
+833 VDFKLADLWGA
-844 KILSGFAQLA
+844 KIISGFARLA
-854 RAEVAGQAITGVKLT
+854 RAEVGGQSITGVKLT
-869 TTGSASASDLDFIG
+869 ATGSASASDLELSG
-883 TARRL
+883 NAHGL

-895 LFGGPPTRLELA
+895 LFSGPLTRLELA

-929 SDGLDIKNLTLLV
+929 SGGLDIKDLAFRV
-942 GAGRLSL
+942 GTGRLSL
-949 SGHAGSTLAL
+949 SGHTGSTLAL
-959 KANAASVPLA
+959 KANAAGLPLT
-969 AFDLVSPG
+969 AFDLFSPG
-977 LGLSGVADGDAAIGG
+977 LGLSGVADGEATIAG
-992 TPGNPTGEWRM
+992 TPSNPTGEWRV
-1003 RMQRVIAPQMRN
+1003 RMQHVIAPQMRN
-1015 FGLPA
+1015 AGLAA
-1020 LEVAGSG
+1020 LDVAGSG

-1035 LDVTLNAGTGN
+1035 IDATINAGTGN
-1046 TVRLTGSA
+1046 NMRVTGSA

-1089 LAVALQLR
+1089 LALALQLR
-1097 GTIAKPQAQGTARLS
+1097 GTIAKPQAQGTVRLS

-1126 GVTGTFVANGNT
+1126 GVTGTFVANGST

-1157 GEVRLDPAAGFP
+1157 GEVRLDPTAGFP

-1180 IVANDILSATADMAL
+1180 LVANDILSATADMAL
-1195 DLSGP
+1195 DISGP
-1200 LAQKPRVDGRISIV
+1200 LGQKPKVDGRITIV
-1214 DMDISVPSRFNSVA
+1214 GMDISVPSRFNSIA
-1228 APIPGTKHLNPT
+1228 SPLPGTKHLNPT

-1255 SGAHTPL
+1255 SGAHAPP
-1262 FDATLAVTVSAMNR
+1262 FDATLAITVSAMNR

-1301 QITGGFEL
+1301 QVTGGFEL
-1309 LRGSLLLL
+1309 LRGSLMLL

-1334 MPDLDLVAETSTS
+1334 MPELDLVAETSTS
-1347 GVTAHIA
+1347 GVTAQIA

-1392 FQALELANAVATL
+1392 FQALQLANAVATL
-1405 SGQVDAFENVR
+1405 SGKADAFENVR
-1416 KSLGVDSLDISS
+1416 KSLGVDSLDIST

-1462 LNYDVNRHVRLQ
+1462 LNFDVTRHVRLQ
-1474 VGADS
+1474 AGVDS

>member
-1 MAPRNRL
+1 
-8 TANTVAE
+8 
-15 APRSGLEGCSRRR
+15 
-28 KRGYAGSFPRQA
+28 
-40 WDGLFETPRSAR
+40 
-52 LDRMRSAGLGAIL
+52 
-65 KAATLGVMA
+65 MA
-74 QLFLRLKA
+74 QLLFRLKA
-82 LALIALLALCTSAYA
+82 LALIALLALCASAHA

-109 SRALSSPSM
+109 SRALSSPGM
-118 SVSIGAVDGV
+118 SVSIGAVNGV
-128 LSSDAT
+128 LSSDAS
-134 ISDIVLS
+134 ISDIVIS
-141 DRQGPWLKVDK
+141 DRNGPWLKVDK
-152 VRLVWNRLALFSRR
+152 ARLVWNRLALFSRR

-174 GRTEFLRRPLP
+174 GRLEFLRRPLP

-191 DTGGPRS
+191 DTGAQQP
-198 ILPELPLKVLI
+198 ILPELPVKVLI
-209 KQFDVQELLLG
+209 KQFGVQELSLG

-230 NISGNATL
+230 SISGKATL

-275 NVNSAEPAGGIFAH
+275 NINSSEPAGGIFAH
-289 LANLPGL
+289 LAYLPGL

-303 NGAGALDNFTA
+303 NGAGALDNFTT

-334 QDAGRRLTLDLDSRL
+334 QGAGRRLTLDL
-349 EGLAPGVVQP
+349 
-359 VFAGQTTLKGDVQFN
+359 QFN
-374 DDSSIALPG
+374 DDSSIAQPG

-394 DFEGERSANG
+394 DFEGGKSANG
-404 LLDFKVHA
+404 LLGLKVHA
-412 GAIPGSITVGKLD
+412 GAIPGSTAIGKLD
-425 LNASITGPL
+425 LNASINGPL
-434 ASPTIDGAFDAG
+434 SSPTIEGVFDAG
-446 QIRVDEGSV
+446 EIRVEQGSV
-455 ERVEANFRASPDGP
+455 ERVEASFRASPDGP
-469 LTEENTR
+469 LTEEKTR
-476 ILFEG
+476 ILFQS
-481 QARVNGLAL
+481 QASVKGLAL
-490 ADPAFAQAVGREL
+490 ADPAFAQALGRDL
-503 TLNMRGSASSSGETT
+503 TLKMRGSTSSSGEAT
-518 FDTLDLSEP
+518 FDILDLSAP

-535 LLSANKIHGKA
+535 LLSGTKIHGKA

-560 GGALKGEARIAADLD
+560 GGALKGEARIGADLD
-575 GSPRYGALNATIDA
+575 GAPRYGALSATIDA

-596 NAPMLDRATGGILD
+596 NYAMLDKATGGTLD
-610 VTGAARLTP
+610 LTGAARLTP
-619 GGGFAFT
+619 GDGFGFT

-651 ARIEIPQTQVLDPRV
+651 ARVEIPQTQVLDPRV
-666 SGKAEIVGALSGTP
+666 SGKAEIAAALSGTP
-680 SDLTAALKA
+680 SDLTAALKGS
-689 NLGEGRLLDRKTSGI
+689 LGEGKLLDRKTTGI

-716 IDANASLSGDVDGNP
+716 IDANASLSGDVDGSP
-731 LQGSAHVARHDDG
+731 LQGSAHVAKHDDG
-744 GWAVDNLGF
+744 GWAIDNLAL
-753 SLASARLAGALTVGP
+753 SLASARLAGALAVSA
-768 DTLATGDLVFSAT
+768 DTLATGDLSFSAA
-781 NLDDLSPLVLTKL
+781 NLDDFSPLVLTKL
-794 TGALQAKANA
+794 TGALQAKASA
-804 SAAEGKQ
+804 SVAEGKQ
-811 SLSVTANSDRMTV
+811 MLSVAANSDRMTI
-824 DANRLEGLK
+824 DANRLEGVK
-833 VDFKIADLWGA
+833 VDFQVADLWGA
-844 KILSGFAQLA
+844 KIVSGFAQLA
-854 RAEVAGQAITGVKLT
+854 RAEIGGQPITGVKLT
-869 TTGSASASDLDFIG
+869 ATGNASASDLDLSG
-883 TARRL
+883 NARGL
-888 ALTARGR
+888 AISARGR

-907 SFAAQGGG
+907 SFSAQGGG
-915 RRLTLAAPATLTYG
+915 QRITLASPASVAYG
-929 SDGLDIKNLTLLV
+929 ANGLDIKDLAFRI
-942 GAGRLSL
+942 GAGRLLL
-949 SGHAGSTLAL
+949 SGHSGSTLAL
-959 KANAASVPLA
+959 KANAVSLPLGA
-969 AFDLVSPG
+969 ADLFMPG
-977 LGLSGVADGDAAIGG
+977 LGLSGVADGDATIGG
-992 TPGNPTGEWRM
+992 TPANPTGDWRV
-1003 RMQRVIAPQMRN
+1003 RLQRVVAPQMRN
-1015 FGLPA
+1015 AGLPA
-1020 LEVAGSG
+1020 LDVAGSG

-1035 LDVTLNAGTGN
+1035 IDATINAGTGSA
-1046 TVRLTGSA
+1046 VRVAGSA
-1054 PLAPDGPLDVKIDGA
+1054 PLSPDGPLDVKIDGA

-1089 LAVALQLR
+1089 LAVALQVR
-1097 GTIAKPQAQGTARLS
+1097 GTIAKPQAQGTVRLS

-1126 GVTGTFVANGNT
+1126 GVTGTFVANGST

-1146 TTPNAGSISAT
+1146 TTPNAGSINAT

-1169 GSIRLTGQHAQ
+1169 GSTRLTGQHAQ
-1180 IVANDILSATADMAL
+1180 LVANDILSATADMAL

-1200 LAQKPRVDGRISIV
+1200 LAQRPRVDGHITIV
-1214 DMDISVPSRFNSVA
+1214 GMDISVPNRFNSVA
-1228 APIPGTKHLNPT
+1228 APLPGTKHLNPT

-1246 LALAAKAKG
+1246 LALATKAKG
-1255 SGAHTPL
+1255 SGAHAPL

-1301 QITGGFEL
+1301 QVTGGFEL
-1309 LRGSLLLL
+1309 LRGSLMLL

-1347 GVTAHIA
+1347 GVTAQIA
-1354 VTGPAVQPAFQISSN
+1354 VTGPALQPAFQISSN

-1374 DEILSRILFQKSS
+1374 DEVLSRILFQKSS

-1392 FQALELANAVATL
+1392 FQALQLANAVATL
-1405 SGQVDAFENVR
+1405 SGKADAFENVR
-1416 KSLGVDSLDISS
+1416 KSLGVDSLDIST

-1462 LNYDVNRHVRLQ
+1462 LNFDVNRHVRLQ

>member
-1 MAPRNRL
+1 
-8 TANTVAE
+8 
-15 APRSGLEGCSRRR
+15 
-28 KRGYAGSFPRQA
+28 
-40 WDGLFETPRSAR
+40 
-52 LDRMRSAGLGAIL
+52 
-65 KAATLGVMA
+65 MA
-74 QLFLRLKA
+74 QFFPHLKM
-82 LALIALLALCTSAYA
+82 LALIAFLALCASAYG

-128 LSSDAT
+128 LSSDAS

-141 DRQGPWLKVDK
+141 DRDGPWLKVDK

-174 GRTEFLRRPLP
+174 GRMQFRRRPLP

-198 ILPELPLKVLI
+198 ILPELPVKVI
-209 KQFDVQELLLG
+209 VKQFGVQELSLG
-220 EPVVGVAARL
+220 EPVVGVVARL
-230 NISGNATL
+230 NISGKATL

-255 APGDFKAQLAYIPAT
+255 AAGDFKALLTYIPAT
-270 DRLTL
+270 DRLTV
-275 NVNSAEPAGGIFAH
+275 NVNSAEPAGGLFAH

-314 KLDFNAGADVWANG
+314 KLDFAAGGDVWANG
-328 QVIVAR
+328 QVVVAR
-334 QDAGRRLTLDLDSRL
+334 QGAGRRLTLDLNSRL
-349 EGLAPGVVQP
+349 EGLAPGAIQP

-394 DFEGERSANG
+394 DFEGGKSANG
-404 LLDFKVHA
+404 LLDLNVHA
-412 GAIPGSITVGKLD
+412 GAIPGSTAIGKLD
-425 LNASITGPL
+425 LNASINGPL
-434 ASPTIDGAFDAG
+434 SSPTIDGAFDAG
-446 QIRVDEGSV
+446 QISVEEGSI
-455 ERVEANFRASPDGP
+455 ERVEASFRANPDGP
-469 LTEENTR
+469 LTEEKTR

-481 QARVNGLAL
+481 EAAVRGLAL
-490 ADPAFAQAVGREL
+490 ADPAFSQAVGREL
-503 TLNMRGSASSSGETT
+503 TLKMRGSASSSGETT
-518 FDTLDLSEP
+518 FDTLDLSAAA
-527 NFDAQYSG
+527 FDAHYSG
-535 LLSANKIHGKA
+535 LLGRNKIQGKA

-560 GGALKGEARIAADLD
+560 AGTLKGEARIAADLD
-575 GSPRYGALNATIDA
+575 GAPRYGALSATIDA
-589 HATKLAT
+589 HASKLAT
-596 NAPMLDRATGGILD
+596 SFPMLDRATGGTLD
-610 VTGAARLTP
+610 VSGAARLTS
-619 GGGFAFT
+619 GDGFGFS
-626 DLLARGQHGSAQLN
+626 DLVASGQHGSARLN
-640 GEYGRDKVDLG
+640 GEYGRDKVELG
-651 ARIEIPQTQVLDPRV
+651 ARIEIPQAQVLDPRV
-666 SGKAEIVGALSGTP
+666 AGKAEVAGALSGTP

-689 NLGEGRLLDRKTSGI
+689 NLGEGRLLDRKTSGV

-716 IDANASLSGDVDGNP
+716 IDANASLSGDVDGHA
-731 LQGSAHVARHDDG
+731 LQGSAHVARHDHG
-744 GWAVDNLGF
+744 GWAIDNLGL
-753 SLASARLAGALTVGP
+753 SLASARLAGALVVGA
-768 DTLATGDLVFSAT
+768 DSLATGDLSFSAT

-794 TGALQAKANA
+794 SGALQAKASA
-804 SAAEGKQ
+804 STADGKQ
-811 SLSVTANSDRMTV
+811 SLSVTANSDRMTI
-824 DANRLEGLK
+824 AASRLEGLK
-833 VDFKIADLWGA
+833 VDLQVADLWGA

-854 RAEVAGQAITGVKLT
+854 RAEIAGQAITGVKLT
-869 TTGSASASDLDFIG
+869 AAGSASASNLDFSG
-883 TARRL
+883 TARGL

-929 SDGLDIKNLTLLV
+929 SDGLDVKNLMFLLD
-942 GAGRLSL
+942 AGRLSL

-959 KANAASVPLA
+959 KASAVGVPLA
-969 AFDLVSPG
+969 AFDLFSPG
-977 LGLSGVADGDAAIGG
+977 LGLSGVADGEATIGG
-992 TPGNPTGEWRM
+992 TPANPTGQWRA
-1003 RMQRVIAPQMRN
+1003 RLQRVVLPQMRN
-1015 FGLPA
+1015 AGLPA
-1020 LEVAGSG
+1020 LEVGGSG
-1027 RLAGGRTS
+1027 QLAGGRTS
-1035 LDVTLNAGTGN
+1035 LDVTVNAGTGN

-1054 PLAPDGPLDVKIDGA
+1054 PLAPDGPLDVRIDGS

-1097 GTIAKPQAQGTARLS
+1097 GTIAKPQAEGTIRLS

-1121 GFKLS
+1121 GFKLT
-1126 GVTGTFVANGNT
+1126 GITGTLVANGDT
-1138 IRIDHLAG
+1138 IRIDRLAG
-1146 TTPNAGSISAT
+1146 TTPNGGSIAAN

-1180 IVANDILSATADMAL
+1180 LVANDILSATADMAL
-1195 DLSGP
+1195 NLSGP
-1200 LAQKPRVDGRISIV
+1200 LAQKPRVDGHVTIV
-1214 DMDISVPSRFNSVA
+1214 GMDISVPSRFNSVA
-1228 APIPGTKHLNPT
+1228 SPLPDTKHLNPT

-1246 LALAAKAKG
+1246 LALMAKAKG
-1255 SGAHTPL
+1255 SGARAPL
-1262 FDATLAVTVSAMNR
+1262 FDAVLALTISAPNR
-1276 IFVRGRGIYA
+1276 IFVRGRGVYA
-1286 ELGGNLHVNGSARDP
+1286 ELGGDLRVSGSARDP
-1301 QITGGFEL
+1301 QVTGGFDL
-1309 LRGSLLLL
+1309 LRGSLTLL

-1323 TRGDVRFHGDV
+1323 TRGNVRFHGDV
-1334 MPDLDLVAETSTS
+1334 MPDLDLVAETNTT
-1347 GVTAHIA
+1347 GITARIS

-1374 DEILSRILFQKSS
+1374 DEILSRLLFQKSS

-1392 FQALELANAVATL
+1392 FQALELANAVGTL
-1405 SGQVDAFENVR
+1405 SGQADAFEHVR

-1454 RPQDNGVN
+1454 RPQDNGVS
-1462 LNYDVNRHVRLQ
+1462 LNYDVTRHVRLQ
-1474 VGADS
+1474 AGFDA

-1484 AGIGLDW
+1484 AGVGLDW